1 MESETLSG
9 RLSLLIGLPLLV
21 LALGLALTSLISIP
35 ARGLTAAQASELSVA
50 HHQAL
55 YEYLNRR
62 LDQLLADTRQLAG
75 ELSADRPNLAAIT
88 DQLLQ
93 RHPEITGLEYLV
105 TVADSQRPLM
115 ERQLS
120 LEAGQF
126 IRFGHWRQGP
136 IEPRPSYLVVRQV
149 SFQSGTTDPGTT
161 LGLVADTV
169 PHWRNSLQS
178 ALSEGRPAATT
189 LTSIFRNGGEQQALR
204 IFIPT
209 GDRTLLSLVM
219 EPRRWLSRQLD
230 GVHDDRW
237 QLAIHD
243 TSQHARHPLF
253 TLPALGPVEDA
264 SAVRSVFS
272 LADRQWMLTTVPSM
286 TWQQQLTRAA
296 IMPVWLLGAVLSLAA
311 AALCTALVWQRQSL
325 QQRLQEQHVLNGQRQ
340 RQLENTRVEKSILHK
355 SLADSDDR
363 SRDLIELYGG
373 IVSELDDQYRIG
385 YISPQAATLLG
396 WPVPDL
402 LESSLARLVTG
413 TDQPRLNETLTT
425 ARQEPGIHRIDIEL
439 ITAQQQPLPV
449 TLRVKALKNPL
460 SGCTGFR
467 VSMIPR

>member
-1 MESETLSG
+1 M
-9 RLSLLIGLPLLV
+9 
-21 LALGLALTSLISIP
+21 
-35 ARGLTAAQASELSVA
+35 
-50 HHQAL
+50 
-55 YEYLNRR
+55 
-62 LDQLLADTRQLAG
+62 
-75 ELSADRPNLAAIT
+75 
-88 DQLLQ
+88 
-93 RHPEITGLEYLV
+93 
-105 TVADSQRPLM
+105 
-115 ERQLS
+115 
-120 LEAGQF
+120 
-126 IRFGHWRQGP
+126 
-136 IEPRPSYLVVRQV
+136 
-149 SFQSGTTDPGTT
+149 
-161 LGLVADTV
+161 
-169 PHWRNSLQS
+169 
-178 ALSEGRPAATT
+178 
-189 LTSIFRNGGEQQALR
+189 R